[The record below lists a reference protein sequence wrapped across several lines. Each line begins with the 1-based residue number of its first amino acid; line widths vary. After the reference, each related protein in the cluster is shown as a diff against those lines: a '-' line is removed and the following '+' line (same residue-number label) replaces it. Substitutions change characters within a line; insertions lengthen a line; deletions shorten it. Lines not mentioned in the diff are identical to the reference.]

1 MRATTLGQPSP
12 FVTPDRNVPR
22 DNQVLSPAMP
32 RPQSPTHRPLWMVV
46 LAATMLLFGGQTL
59 IEGLLTVRDPKAI
72 VRLATL
78 SQTRT
83 PLEDEAQRKLEPIR
97 DAIVDR
103 HRAALR
109 YAAAAVFSRDPNGR
123 RLALIMACGGIA
135 FHVSS
140 VLLWVRMA
148 KETVDAAGPLLS
160 EIAANAA
167 SAGGR
172 GSSQL
177 GTAVVARPPL
187 LAAVG
192 VGWCVLLLVYFGGRY
207 GRELYGLPRA

>member
-1 MRATTLGQPSP
+1 
-12 FVTPDRNVPR
+12 
-22 DNQVLSPAMP
+22 MP
-32 RPQSPTHRPLWMVV
+32 RAQPPTHRPFWMVV

-72 VRLATL
+72 VRLATRT
-78 SQTRT
+78 QTRT
-83 PLEDEAQRKLEPIR
+83 PQEDETQRKLEPIR

-109 YAAAAVFSRDPNGR
+109 ADAVASIAIGLFVLYATAAVLARDPNGR
-123 RLALIMACGGIA
+123 RLALITAVVGIA
-135 FHVSS
+135 FHAGS

-167 SAGGR
+167 HAAGR
-172 GSSQL
+172 SSSQL
-177 GTAVVARPPL
+177 ATAVVARPPL
-187 LAAVG
+187 FAAVWI
-192 VGWCVLLLVYFGGRY
+192 GWCVLLLVYFGGRN
-207 GRELYGLPRA
+207 GRELYGLRRG

>member
-1 MRATTLGQPSP
+1 ML
-12 FVTPDRNVPR
+12 
-22 DNQVLSPAMP
+22 

-109 YAAAAVFSRDPNGR
+109 ADAVASIGLGLFVLYAAAAVLSRDPNGR
-123 RLALIMACGGIA
+123 RLALLTASGGIA
-135 FHVSS
+135 FHEGS
-140 VLLWVRMA
+140 VVLWVRSSRRSMRA
-148 KETVDAAGPLLS
+148 RTLS
-160 EIAANAA
+160 GCCSVSA
-167 SAGGR
+167 SA
-172 GSSQL
+172 
-177 GTAVVARPPL
+177 AARAKL
-187 LAAVG
+187 FV
-192 VGWCVLLLVYFGGRY
+192 
-207 GRELYGLPRA
+207 RAKVTDVFKGAYT